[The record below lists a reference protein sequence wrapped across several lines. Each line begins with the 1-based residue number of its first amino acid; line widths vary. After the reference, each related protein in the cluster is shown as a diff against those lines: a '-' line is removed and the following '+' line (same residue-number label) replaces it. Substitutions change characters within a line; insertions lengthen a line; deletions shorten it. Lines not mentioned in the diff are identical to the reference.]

1 MTPDQLAELVQELI
15 EKNEMT
21 ADVVQAIALLECAK
35 HLAII
40 SECCSKNKG
49 WQPRKERKNVEG
61 VSPIKQGIHM
71 TPKKQP

>member
-1 MTPDQLAELVQELI
+1 MSPDQLAELVQELI

-40 SECCSKNKG
+40 SECCAQNKG
-49 WQPRKERKNVEG
+49 WQPRKQRKET
-61 VSPIKQGIHM
+61 SSIQHHQGIHM

>member
-1 MTPDQLAELVQELI
+1 MSPDQLAELVQELI

-21 ADVVQAIALLECAK
+21 AEVVQAIALLECAK

-40 SECCSKNKG
+40 SECCAKGKG
-49 WQPRKERKNVEG
+49 WQPRKERKGNQAA
-61 VSPIKQGIHM
+61 SPHQGIHM

>member
-1 MTPDQLAELVQELI
+1 MSPDQLAELVQELI

-40 SECCSKNKG
+40 STCCTQGKG
-49 WQPRKERKNVEG
+49 WQPRKERKSTQAA
-61 VSPIKQGIHM
+61 SPHQGIHM